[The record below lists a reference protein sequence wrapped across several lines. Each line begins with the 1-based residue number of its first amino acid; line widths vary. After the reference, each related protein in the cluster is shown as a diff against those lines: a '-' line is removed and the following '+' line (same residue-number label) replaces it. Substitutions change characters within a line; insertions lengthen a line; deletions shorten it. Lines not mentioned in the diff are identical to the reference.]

1 MQNGVSDGSDM
12 QASLT
17 REQLAAMLYR
27 YAGSPSAN
35 GALDA
40 YTDGVQ
46 VSAYARQAMAWAVQE
61 GLLTGTTSTTLEPQE
76 QATRAQVAAI
86 LQRFIQ
92 SMA

>member
-1 MQNGVSDGSDM
+1 M
-12 QASLT
+12 
-17 REQLAAMLYR
+17 
-27 YAGSPSAN
+27 
-35 GALDA
+35 
-40 YTDGVQ
+40 
-46 VSAYARQAMAWAVQE
+46 QE